1 METTATTND
10 PAADDEAAA
19 NAWVS
24 NLVADSEAYTRP
36 VFGAR
41 ASAAED
47 EAVQT
52 SGADEEGGGGKP
64 DFGDDD
70 DEAEKADAKTVEVR
84 GIKF

>member
-1 METTATTND
+1 METTTTTND
-10 PAADDEAAA
+10 SAADDEAAA

-47 EAVQT
+47 EIVQA
-52 SGADEEGGGGKP
+52 SGADEEGGGGQ
-64 DFGDDD
+64 
-70 DEAEKADAKTVEVR
+70 AR
-84 GIKF
+84 LWRR